1 MLVKLIEQLKPAWK
15 RVFIAAVSGWTTATA
30 GKLLFVPHAV
40 ESLEEDNAIDSNQ
53 VSMNEEDVL

>member
-1 MLVKLIEQLKPAWK
+1 MKLIEQSKPARK

-40 ESLEEDNAIDSNQ
+40 ESLGEDNAIESDQ
-53 VSMNEEDVL
+53 ASMNEEDVL